1 MSYKDK
7 IKCFFG
13 FHDWEYN
20 HRSSEVPKLKFQK
33 NYNFG
38 SFGQT
43 YQDLYDSFVI
53 RYPNRFCNRCFKKQ
67 IKVRYDMRIIWE
79 DSDNLTLDEIRQ
91 KKLKNL
97 LNE

>member
-20 HRSSEVPKLKFQK
+20 HRTNEAPKLRFQHK
-33 NYNFG
+33 NY
-38 SFGQT
+38 QKY
-43 YQDLYDSFVI
+43 YQELFDNYSI

-67 IKVRYDMRIIWE
+67 IRVRYDMDMLWQ

-91 KKLKNL
+91 KKLKKL